1 MGKVQR
7 YFRFIADRS
16 GVTALEYG
24 IIAAF
29 FVVLLVGIFGNFG
42 NTLAAMYGRVTSG
55 I

>member
-1 MGKVQR
+1 MGKAQQLG
-7 YFRFIADRS
+7 RFIVDHS

-29 FVVLLVGIFGNFG
+29 FAVLLVAIFGNFG
-42 NTLAAMYGRVTSG
+42 NVLVAMYGRVTSG

>member
-1 MGKVQR
+1 MGKVLQLG
-7 YFRFIADRS
+7 RFIADRS

-29 FVVLLVGIFGNFG
+29 FVVLLVAIFGSFG
-42 NTLAAMYGRVTSG
+42 NVLVAMYGRATSG